1 MEVIKTL
8 SPGVNGTKRYVK
20 LYGEK
25 LVCVRYRMNKETG
38 DRYTTIELI
47 VDESL
52 ANDPSQSQE
61 LDASM
66 LKFLQERYKKN
77 LTNGNND

>member
-20 LYGEK
+20 LYGDK
-25 LVCVRYRMNKETG
+25 LVCVRYRIEKSTG
-38 DRYTTIELI
+38 DRFTTIELI

-52 ANDPSQSQE
+52 ANDPTQSQE
-61 LDASM
+61 LDVST
-66 LKFLQERYKKN
+66 LKFLQERFSKK
-77 LTNGNND
+77 TGEE